1 MPVICGIVL
10 AAGLGRRIG
19 GPKALLSLEGRT
31 FLERAVRAFSEA
43 GLEVVVVVNPAV
55 DAAVPKGD
63 LLVGRVLNPDPDQ
76 QNGMFG
82 SVRLGVSE
90 ALNLGASGVLLLPV
104 DLPLITSEDV
114 RAVVTRLSAGAAV
127 VVATHDGRRGHP
139 IGISRA
145 VMEEIVTTP
154 PATTLRDIVRKD
166 PARVVEVAVSV
177 GAITGVN
184 TKEDLDRVSNRSFR

>member
-1 MPVICGIVL
+1 MICGIVL